1 MKNLNRSN
9 KTLKVASTVFACAMA
24 LTAGCALASCSDD
37 SSEKPLIGIMQY
49 GTHESLNN
57 CYTGIVKGLNEA
69 GISEDNYTIEYV
81 NDNFDATVAAS
92 HASSLVNKGAK
103 AIVAIA
109 TPSAMAAANASAGD
123 VPVIYCAVTDGSVMD
138 SYKNVCGSSDR
149 PNFEKQL
156 EVVTGFMGKSDIN
169 IGVVS
174 YTGESSD
181 AVQIEEL
188 KAAAAAYDGM
198 EVTVNYISE
207 ITTITTVVESMITTD
222 GVDCFVNLLDN
233 TVVGQLDNIFSVTD
247 SHNIPVFGSEV
258 EQVVN
263 GCVASASIDYIEIGR
278 IAGEMAAQVVKGE
291 AETSSLGCKV
301 ISNPTLYYN
310 PASVTKFALT
320 VPALSGLISTDDYT
334 K

>member
-1 MKNLNRSN
+1 MKNLNKTN
-9 KTLKVASTVFACAMA
+9 KMIKITATLCSLALVA
-24 LTAGCALASCSDD
+24 TAGCALASCQES
-37 SSEKPLIGIMQY
+37 KPTIGIMQY

-57 CYTGIVKGLNEA
+57 CYTGIIKGLNEA

-81 NDNFDATVAAS
+81 NDNFDATVSAS

-109 TPSAMAAANASAGD
+109 TPSAMAAANASGGD
-123 VPVIYCAVTDGSVMD
+123 VPVVYCAVTDGAVME

-169 IGVVS
+169 IGVIS

-188 KAAAAAYDGM
+188 KAAAKAYSGM
-198 EVTVNYISE
+198 EITVQYITE
-207 ITTITTVVESMITTD
+207 ITTIATVTESMISG

-233 TVVGQLDNIFSVTD
+233 TVVGQLDNIFAVTNEH
-247 SHNIPVFGSEV
+247 SIPVFGSEV

-291 AETSSLGCKV
+291 AETSALGCKV

-310 PASVTKFALT
+310 PSAVTKFSLT
-320 VPALSGLISTDDYT
+320 VPSLTGLVSTDNYT